1 MTSTIY
7 SINPKYIFKFDNEFN
22 EMIKNNHFKDY
33 LMESIIA
40 LLTILID
47 KNEYNLNQTTPDNFN
62 FLIKDLKKM
71 EDNERF
77 ELLNHTTI
85 FSNKM
90 WLCIL
95 YIFRKTN
102 KCLRENC
109 KFSNCLSG
117 FHNISDIAC
126 YHNMF
131 FDSGC
136 RKNKC
141 NKIHLVNYNFWTE
154 INNKIKQYNLN
165 CPLINDYKIETSIVF
180 EKTFSSLL
188 SNIEENA
195 KFDSIKNKSFS
206 IKYANKKI
214 KKDKKDDEEVILD
227 YDFDYKGGRAALEVM
242 LLKQTALHEIQP
254 ALNVVQPALNVV
266 QPALRVE
273 SSNNLQI
280 NNTPKIFKKI
290 KKQRI
295 AEMTEEEYQEYVN
308 YQL

>member
-1 MTSTIY
+1 MSSTIY

-22 EMIKNNHFKDY
+22 EMIKNNHFKDF
-33 LMESIIA
+33 LMESVIA

-47 KNEYNLNQTTPDNFN
+47 KNVYNLNQTTPDNFN

-71 EDNERF
+71 EDNKRF

-109 KFSNCLSG
+109 KFSNCLNG
-117 FHNISDIAC
+117 FHNTSDIAC

-136 RKNKC
+136 GKNKC
-141 NKIHLVNYNFWTE
+141 NKIHLVNKNFWIE
-154 INNKIKQYNLN
+154 VNNNLSF
-165 CPLINDYKIETSIVF
+165 PLINYYKIETSIVF

-188 SNIEENA
+188 SNIEENL
-195 KFDSIKNKSFS
+195 KFDAIINKSFP
-206 IKYANKKI
+206 IKYMNKKI
-214 KKDKKDDEEVILD
+214 KKDKKDDEEIILN
-227 YDFDYKGGRAALEVM
+227 YDFDYKGGRADLEVM
-242 LLKQTALHEIQP
+242 LLKQSASYEEPTN
-254 ALNVVQPALNVV
+254 NV
-266 QPALRVE
+266 
-273 SSNNLQI
+273 QI
-280 NNTPKIFKKI
+280 NNITKKI
-290 KKQRI
+290 QKNKKQKVT
-295 AEMTEEEYQEYVN
+295 EMTEEEYQECIKN
-308 YQL
+308 QL